1 TRARKKDTVLN
12 STVLW
17 ADLDECNPQLLQ
29 VPASIV
35 VQTSK
40 GRWQALWRLENAM
53 EPLAAE
59 ELSRRI
65 AYFHSEQGADR
76 SGWDLTQ
83 LLRVP
88 YTPNYKYGDAETA
101 PIVVVTSTATSL
113 YRASDFDVYPEYEAL
128 RFTNDPVPEPGQ
140 LPDEEGADI
149 LQRYRA
155 TLNPKAF
162 GLLALDPEET
172 ADWSKEQWKL
182 INLCREA
189 GLSRQ
194 ETFAVL
200 KEAKCN
206 KYARDNRPDSS
217 LWKEINKAY
226 VIHLEEHGMI
236 ENSTAVIPELI
247 TQEEVRKVQ
256 ADETFVER
264 YIKWATELTDAAPQ
278 YHQASAFIILSSL
291 ISSTVVLP
299 TSFGT
304 VRPNMWFMLLAD
316 TTLTRKTTAMDIGMD
331 LLYEVY
337 PDAVLTN
344 DGSPEGILNG
354 LKTRARQSSI
364 YLRDEF
370 TGLLDQIINRDYMSG
385 MAEYFTKLYDG
396 KTVKRLLR
404 KEEIVVKDPI
414 FIIYAGGVKSKTK
427 HILSEEHISSG
438 FIPRFI
444 FITAVADPTRVR
456 PVGPPRAIDLK
467 EKAKVRDEMFDIYD
481 FYNRERMLLMPDG
494 MTTGHIKPTYEA
506 IMSTDAW
513 ERYNQLESTM
523 SDTALASGLDHL
535 TPVYDRLAKST
546 LKAAILIAASRRRDE
561 QLVMIELEDILH
573 AIYYCRLWQE
583 YVSEVVQ
590 GIGKSADERMIDLI
604 VDCIIQGGK
613 LGVSRS
619 EIMRK
624 FRIDAKRM
632 ELLMSTIIQR
642 RIVYTAQV
650 SGQPRYIGVT

>member
-1 TRARKKDTVLN
+1 MPHVYSAYRDAVAETSERRRDFFRLVFGDNEAGYVCIAYKAQLDKSMSESYFRYPEQLDEMCAEIEQAAMTLVHVYFCPQLLKTRARKKDTVLN

-278 YHQASAFIILSSL
+278 YHQASAFIIPSSL

-304 VRPNMWFMLLAD
+304 
-316 TTLTRKTTAMDIGMD
+316 
-331 LLYEVY
+331 
-337 PDAVLTN
+337 
-344 DGSPEGILNG
+344 
-354 LKTRARQSSI
+354 
-364 YLRDEF
+364 
-370 TGLLDQIINRDYMSG
+370 
-385 MAEYFTKLYDG
+385 
-396 KTVKRLLR
+396 
-404 KEEIVVKDPI
+404 
-414 FIIYAGGVKSKTK
+414 
-427 HILSEEHISSG
+427 
-438 FIPRFI
+438 
-444 FITAVADPTRVR
+444 
-456 PVGPPRAIDLK
+456 
-467 EKAKVRDEMFDIYD
+467 
-481 FYNRERMLLMPDG
+481 
-494 MTTGHIKPTYEA
+494 
-506 IMSTDAW
+506 
-513 ERYNQLESTM
+513 
-523 SDTALASGLDHL
+523 
-535 TPVYDRLAKST
+535 
-546 LKAAILIAASRRRDE
+546 
-561 QLVMIELEDILH
+561 
-573 AIYYCRLWQE
+573 
-583 YVSEVVQ
+583 
-590 GIGKSADERMIDLI
+590 
-604 VDCIIQGGK
+604 
-613 LGVSRS
+613 
-619 EIMRK
+619 
-624 FRIDAKRM
+624 
-632 ELLMSTIIQR
+632 
-642 RIVYTAQV
+642 
-650 SGQPRYIGVT
+650 